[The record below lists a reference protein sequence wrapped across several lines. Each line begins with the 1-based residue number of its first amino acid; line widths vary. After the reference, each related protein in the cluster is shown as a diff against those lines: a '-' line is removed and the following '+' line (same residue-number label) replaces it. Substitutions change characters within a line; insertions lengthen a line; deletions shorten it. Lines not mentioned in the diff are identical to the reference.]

1 MSYFAFFYGY
11 YNQITFRLQYHHQY
25 VTLPYSTLNF
35 ALSLVEKNYMLF
47 FYLYMHIFIEKTQS
61 IFFFT
66 GIIGPIRR
74 IKVNKPQVT
83 PFDGLPYSSTLVEMI
98 TSSTLLAIKM
108 ELLNISV

>member
-47 FYLYMHIFIEKTQS
+47 FYLYMHIFIEKHNQY
-61 IFFFT
+61 FFT
-66 GIIGPIRR
+66 GIIRPIRR
-74 IKVNKPQVT
+74 IKVNKPQAT
-83 PFDGLPYSSTLVEMI
+83 PFDGLPYSSILVEMI